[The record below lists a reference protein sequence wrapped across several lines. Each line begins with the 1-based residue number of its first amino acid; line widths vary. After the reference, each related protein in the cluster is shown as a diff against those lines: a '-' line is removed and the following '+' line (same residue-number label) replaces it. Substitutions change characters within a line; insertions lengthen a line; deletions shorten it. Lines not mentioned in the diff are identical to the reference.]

1 MKQILNGKWEKK
13 EMSINNIKKLSL
25 NPHFYSLL
33 MRSFL
38 SGYEKPC
45 DIKLPFM
52 AIPILLYAES
62 REKLINANKRSRI
75 DTLFQSHQV
84 VEESRISGK
93 TRLSGY
99 VDRYKSLKSYCKE
112 AIIIL
117 SSEEKIVFNDYKIVL
132 IKRIDYKDYE
142 GTIKDWIKCAFYL
155 GVVFA
160 KTTEEHLSFFLG
172 VDTK

>member
-1 MKQILNGKWEKK
+1 M
-13 EMSINNIKKLSL
+13 

-33 MRSFL
+33 IQSFL

-45 DIKLPFM
+45 EIKLTFM

-75 DTLFQSHQV
+75 DTLFQSSQTIG
-84 VEESRISGK
+84 ENKISGK

-99 VDRYKSLKSYCKE
+99 VDRYNSLKQYCKE

-117 SSEEKIVFNDYKIVL
+117 SSEKKIVL
-132 IKRIDYKDYE
+132 KDHKIFLIQKIDYKNFNGNIRE
-142 GTIKDWIKCAFYL
+142 WIRCAFYL
-155 GVVFA
+155 GVVFSKA
-160 KTTEEHLSFFLG
+160 TEDHLSFFLG
-172 VDTK
+172 VDAK

>member
-1 MKQILNGKWEKK
+1 
-13 EMSINNIKKLSL
+13 MSINNIKQLSM

-33 MRSFL
+33 MQSFL

-45 DIKLPFM
+45 EIKLPFM

-62 REKLINANKRSRI
+62 REKLVKANKISRM
-75 DTLFQSHQV
+75 DTLFQSPQIIG
-84 VEESRISGK
+84 ESKISGK

-99 VDRYKSLKSYCKE
+99 VDRYNSLKPYCKE

-117 SSEEKIVFNDYKIVL
+117 SSEKKIAINNHKILL
-132 IKRIDYKDYE
+132 IKKINYKAFE
-142 GTIKDWIKCAFYL
+142 ESIKNWIRCAFYL
-155 GVVFA
+155 GVVFS
-160 KTTEEHLSFFLG
+160 KTTDDHLSFFLG